1 MFCLRSTLSENTPR
15 TAFDSPTSGKS
26 RRQDNDDGNDD
37 SRLLISGEGSARHD
51 APLQILHSQL
61 RLQELAKSGVPVP
74 LPKRQTRQPKIRM
87 AIDEFVIRQENMEK
101 HRLAKLVR
109 KKLELEYEAK
119 DEKRKCPSCKKIQ
132 SFDEYIEEKDVC
144 QCGFK
149 FESPSSFHLR
159 RFERRIF
166 QSLCNRQQKINEIRE
181 DRMFIL
187 HKPQR
192 STHQQSFEKKAALAA
207 NAEDFLKRM
216 QVDLLKRK

>member
-1 MFCLRSTLSENTPR
+1 M
-15 TAFDSPTSGKS
+15 
-26 RRQDNDDGNDD
+26 
-37 SRLLISGEGSARHD
+37 
-51 APLQILHSQL
+51 
-61 RLQELAKSGVPVP
+61 P

-166 QSLCNRQQKINEIRE
+166 QS
-181 DRMFIL
+181 
-187 HKPQR
+187 
-192 STHQQSFEKKAALAA
+192 QQSFEKKAALAA